1 MYTVQPATKHEGY
14 PYSRTPKFK
23 KHTHE
28 TTMKCYLFLTPL
40 LNPNRFRT
48 SPTNLRARKNGIKC
62 NKSLSVGSDIQPSI
76 GIAFSAL
83 STSPNARGTNL
94 HAMRNLLGN
103 YPGYKLSLDLV
114 PRLRGL

>member
-76 GIAFSAL
+76 GIAFSTL
-83 STSPNARGTNL
+83 LISPNALGLTFMPRITYWRIIQDTNF
-94 HAMRNLLGN
+94 
-103 YPGYKLSLDLV
+103 S
-114 PRLRGL
+114 